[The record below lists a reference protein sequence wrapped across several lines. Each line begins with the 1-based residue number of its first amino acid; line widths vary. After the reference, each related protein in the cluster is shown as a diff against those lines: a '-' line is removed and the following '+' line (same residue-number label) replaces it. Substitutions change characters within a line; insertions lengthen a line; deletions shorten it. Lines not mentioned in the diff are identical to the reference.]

1 MAAQQEPRQGQVRR
15 RLLRADFGGNY
26 ARRDAK
32 IKIGI
37 EVVRLQRLAAG
48 GKTNGYGLYAHQL
61 YRLVGRAGYA
71 VLDLKLEPEEGEAVE
86 VSAGSMTITMP
97 GKQAFTVKVRG
108 NAGCFS
114 APAKAAPA
122 RAAAPPPDSSGLAG
136 IFNRYSVRPAQV
148 PRSVIDRVRKKYNC
162 DASMLKLG
170 VTGFQMS
177 EESAIWEFPCER
189 FAASASSVYALVYLP
204 DPSQNFSFLGFQ
216 SPKGHKRSAA
226 AGTLI
231 DPQWDVRRRTV
242 TSISLGR
249 GQGDCGTL
257 ERHRVTAEGGFKLIE
272 YREKKR
278 CDGKV
283 VAPDRFPLVY
293 RSR

>member
-1 MAAQQEPRQGQVRR
+1 M
-15 RLLRADFGGNY
+15 
-26 ARRDAK
+26 
-32 IKIGI
+32 
-37 EVVRLQRLAAG
+37 QRLAAD
-48 GKTNGYGLYAHQL
+48 GKTDGYGLYAHQL
-61 YRLVGRAGYA
+61 YRLVGSAGYA

-86 VSAGSMTITMP
+86 VSSGSMTITMP
-97 GKQAFTVKVRG
+97 GKLAFTVNVRG

-136 IFNRYSVRPAQV
+136 IFNRYAVRPAQV

-189 FAASASSVYALVYLP
+189 FAASGSSVYALVYLP
-204 DPSQNFSFLGFQ
+204 DPLQNFSFLGFQ
-216 SPKGHKRSAA
+216 SPKGRKSSAA
-226 AGTLI
+226 EGTLI
-231 DPQWDVRRRTV
+231 DPQWNVRSRTV
-242 TSISLGR
+242 TSILLGR
-249 GQGDCGTL
+249 GQYDRGTL
-257 ERHRVTAEGGFKLIE
+257 ERHSVTAEGGFKLIE

-283 VAPDRFPLVY
+283 ISPDRFPLFY